1 MILIACFCNYNN
13 LMAILLEVD
22 HIQFVLSRRLY
33 FEKTVLLKFA
43 LFVKCL
49 SLHNIRSD

>member
-13 LMAILLEVD
+13 LMAILLEGD
-22 HIQFVLSRRLY
+22 HIQLVLSLRLY
-33 FEKTVLLKFA
+33 FEKTMLLKFA